1 MRAKSAEARRDA
13 SSRAR
18 ARATAI
24 RGELERRGVSPAF
37 AQALSAK
44 LEPFAAD
51 LPNGQLE
58 AVLSGAAVA
67 YGVHR
72 RSIEA
77 FRRTAAE
84 LDEVQGLLGS
94 FAAELRK
101 LDESVEILAAYAARL
116 RHHTAPPPSRVLH

>member
-1 MRAKSAEARRDA
+1 MAAKSEARREA
-13 SSRAR
+13 PNRVR
-18 ARATAI
+18 NRATAI
-24 RGELERRGVSPAF
+24 RGELERRGVSTAF
-37 AQALSAK
+37 AQALTAK

-51 LPNGQLE
+51 LPSEQLE

-77 FRRTAAE
+77 FRRTATE

-101 LDESVEILAAYAARL
+101 LDEAVEILAAYAARL
-116 RHHTAPPPSRVLH
+116 RHHTAPPPSRILH

>member
-1 MRAKSAEARRDA
+1 MAEKPETRRETPQRAR
-13 SSRAR
+13 SRA
-18 ARATAI
+18 AGI
-24 RGELERRGVSPAF
+24 RSELERRGVGTAF

-51 LPNGQLE
+51 LPGEQLE

-72 RSIEA
+72 RTIEA

-84 LDEVQGLLGS
+84 LDEMQGLLGS

-101 LDESVEILAAYAARL
+101 LDEAVEILAAYAARL
-116 RHHTAPPPSRVLH
+116 RHHTAPPPARTLH